1 MKQDNAL
8 INSYMVNQCPVC
20 HVPRRLDGRGPA
32 AHIRAPHNKDCIVG
46 QRMTVLRRA
55 YIGVWR

>member
-8 INSYMVNQCPVC
+8 IDSYMVNQCLEC

-32 AHIRAPHNKDCIVG
+32 AHIRAPHNKNC
-46 QRMTVLRRA
+46 VLGKKLIILRKA
-55 YIGVWR
+55 YREVWR